1 MITIVGA
8 GLAGLLAA
16 NMLRRH
22 APSIL
27 EAQSS
32 LPNNHHAVLRFR
44 TEEVSRQLHIPF
56 KRVRVFKSCDECDPI
71 KAAMLYSKKVTG
83 RYELRSLIDL
93 SPVDRFIAPPDLIS
107 QMAEGLYL
115 PPAYDCAWRPGD
127 HEADVPVISTMP
139 MAALMDTL
147 GYGGERP
154 AFVSHPGWVIRA
166 TIDQC
171 EVYATRYYARHRGLI
186 YRASITGNNVIIE
199 GVGDDPWD
207 VPPND
212 TLARILMDFGIVDP
226 TIIEGP
232 KVHRMRYSKIGELS
246 AADRAKAK
254 QFMFWATR
262 EHNVYSL
269 GRFATWR
276 AGLLLDDLVKDIIT
290 IERWISQDAPHY
302 DIRKEM
308 SK

>member
-1 MITIVGA
+1 MVTIVGA

-22 APSIL
+22 SPSIL

-93 SPVDRFIAPPDLIS
+93 SPVDRFIAPPNLIS
-107 QMAEGLYL
+107 QMADGFN
-115 PPAYDCAWRPGD
+115 PCYDHQWRPGD
-127 HEADVPVISTMP
+127 DEADIPTISTMP
-139 MAALMDTL
+139 MVALMDAL

-166 TIDQC
+166 GIADC
-171 EVYATRYYARHRGLI
+171 EVYATRYYARHRGDV
-186 YRASITGNNVIIE
+186 YRASITGDQLIIE
-199 GVGDDPWD
+199 ATGEVE
-207 VPPND
+207 PPNVEA
-212 TLARILMDFGIVDP
+212 LHNLISRVLLDFGIEPPLSVFNVD
-226 TIIEGP
+226 
-232 KVHRMRYSKIGELS
+232 VHKMRYAKIGQLS
-246 AADRAKAK
+246 TADRAKAK

-290 IERWISQDAPHY
+290 IERWIGEGAPQY